1 MTGCVYL
8 LAVALM
14 AGVRHAQVPARL
26 HPRRILLDIADA
38 ARLIRRHPALLAV
51 VLVTLTQNI
60 FAFSYMAVLPALGT
74 LNFQAT
80 PFQIGLLT
88 AAEPTGALI
97 MGVIMATRRG
107 VPMVALLMVG
117 GSAGFMACLVL
128 LPLMPWLWLA
138 FALLV
143 VGGFGTAIF
152 TALQTALPVT
162 QSPPEARSRVL
173 GLVTTCI
180 GFSPLGTLTMG
191 ALADAIGPGPA
202 IALMA
207 CGGLLVMAATAAMLL
222 HRQPLHAAR

>member
-1 MTGCVYL
+1 
-8 LAVALM
+8 
-14 AGVRHAQVPARL
+14 
-26 HPRRILLDIADA
+26 
-38 ARLIRRHPALLAV
+38 
-51 VLVTLTQNI
+51 
-60 FAFSYMAVLPALGT
+60 
-74 LNFQAT
+74 
-80 PFQIGLLT
+80 
-88 AAEPTGALI
+88 
-97 MGVIMATRRG
+97 
-107 VPMVALLMVG
+107 
-117 GSAGFMACLVL
+117 MACLVL